1 VIGRKTAVPFTPL
14 VFTGISS
21 YSADFDT
28 VLKRAV
34 AIASLPLKK
43 LQNDDADILT
53 KKTLLGGLTA
63 SVGSLAASIAALG
76 TVAANKAIVATSS
89 DSAKVSAVYSGATSS
104 ATYTISEIT
113 SIAQAAAEA
122 SISGYADSTAAA
134 VSSTGTVK
142 LVIGSDEYTI
152 TLTPATNNLTGL
164 RDAINNLGVGVNAS
178 IITTGTGLTPNY
190 LSVTANAFGATTLQL
205 IDNPLVAPV
214 NLLTSA
220 HQGSNAEFKVNG
232 VSVSRSS
239 NVVNDVVSGV
249 TFTILDTTAPAET
262 VTLSLHTNRTQLQS
276 AIQDFATRYNALVTD
291 VGTQVGSSAGLL
303 SGDFLVREIQG
314 ALRHLTSHQGSGSI
328 KSLSDLG
335 LTLGVDGKIAF
346 DTTVFT
352 ALSDSKI
359 SSAFDFFG
367 SASTGFGKLSAK
379 FTQISDP
386 VSGLAKLQQDSYD
399 LADKRIQSSI
409 NDLNERITNLQ
420 ASVTARLQAAD
431 ALLAQLNSQQQIL
444 TASIEALNTV
454 TFGKRSL

>member
-1 VIGRKTAVPFTPL
+1 MIGRKTAVPFTPL

-63 SVGSLAASIAALG
+63 SVGSLAASVAALG

-89 DSAKVSAVYSGATSS
+89 NSAKVSAIYSGATSS
-104 ATYTISEIT
+104 ATYTISEIS

-122 SISGYADSTAAA
+122 TVSGYADSTAAA

-152 TLTPATNNLTGL
+152 ILTPATNNLTGL
-164 RDAINNLGVGVNAS
+164 RDAINNLNVGVNAS

-190 LSVTANAFGATTLQL
+190 LSVTSNSFGATTLQL
-205 IDNPLVAPV
+205 IDDPLVAAV

-220 HQGSNAEFKVNG
+220 HQGSNAVFKVNG

-262 VTLSLHTNRTQLQS
+262 VTLSLHTNRSQLQS
-276 AIQDFATRYNALVTD
+276 AIQDFATKYNALVTD

-303 SGDFLVREIQG
+303 SGDFLVREIQSG
-314 ALRHLTSHQGSGSI
+314 LRQLTSHQGSGSI
-328 KSLSDLG
+328 KNLSDLG
-335 LTLGVDGKIAF
+335 LTLGIDGKIAF

-352 ALSDSKI
+352 ALSDAKI

-367 SASTGFGKLSAK
+367 SASTGFGALSSK

-399 LADKRIQSSI
+399 LADKRIQRSI
-409 NDLNERITNLQ
+409 DDLNERITNLQ